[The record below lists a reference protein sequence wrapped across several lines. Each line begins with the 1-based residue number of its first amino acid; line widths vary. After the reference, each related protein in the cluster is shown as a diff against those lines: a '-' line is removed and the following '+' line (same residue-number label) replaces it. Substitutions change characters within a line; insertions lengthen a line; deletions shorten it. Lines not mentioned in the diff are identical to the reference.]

1 MQFLAGRKLISPGLR
16 PEYKVTLARTNDLPL
31 LPAIELAAETLFAGH
46 GLYSVPSLTTSLED
60 FREAQRHGHLWV
72 ALTDNIPVGFALVK
86 VLESTVAHLDEI
98 DVHPEHGQR
107 GLGSRLVMEICA
119 WATSA
124 GYRSV
129 TLTTF
134 RKIPW
139 NMPFY
144 ARLGF
149 EEIPA
154 HELSPALLAL
164 IKDETQR
171 GLDPALRVTM
181 RWTVKP

>member
-1 MQFLAGRKLISPGLR
+1 MGLM

-31 LPAIELAAETLFAGH
+31 LPAIELAAERLFAGH
-46 GLYSVPSLTTSLED
+46 GLDSVPSLTTSLED
-60 FREAQRHGHLWV
+60 FREAQKQGHLWV
-72 ALTDNIPVGFALVK
+72 ALTGNMPVGFALVK
-86 VLESTVAHLDEI
+86 MLESMVVHLEEI
-98 DVHPEHGQR
+98 DVRPEHGRR
-107 GLGSRLVMEICA
+107 GLGSRLVREICN

-134 RKIPW
+134 REIPW

-149 EEIPA
+149 EEIPPG
-154 HELSPALLAL
+154 ELTPALLAVM
-164 IKDETQR
+164 KDETRR
-171 GLDPALRVTM
+171 GLDPAR
-181 RWTVKP
+181 R